1 MADITYAVYIDWDN
15 DGSVLAGSPTTGEN
29 VTTRVLNVRT
39 GQAFTF
45 GRDTARS
52 LSAVKPAQVAIEL
65 NNVSKDYS
73 PDNSSSPL
81 YGDLGTG
88 KPVLIVATHSATS
101 YELFYGYIDDYSIDP
116 FRERKSVMLSCIDS
130 LGKVASAVVQTE
142 CYPSIQT
149 GAAINAVLD
158 AAGWDASLRD
168 IDAGATTLRYWVADQ
183 TDAWTAIQDIVSS
196 EGIPAIAYVD
206 PETGNFVFRDRHH
219 RLLRAASLT
228 SQATFR
234 DTGSEPLFSDPVEYN
249 VGFRDLINTCVF
261 RVQEREPIAFARVW
275 QTDSTFVVSAGET
288 MTIYCTA
295 QERFIDAVA
304 PVVNTDYKLL
314 AGDAT
319 VSISQTSGI
328 TTQVSITAT
337 TTAYIQGMAIRA
349 YSCPVAREYVVTS
362 LHANSIDKYGVAS
375 PDSSS
380 IPDLAGV
387 NDAKAIGDII
397 VAQRGERL
405 PVISITVKGAND
417 TRKTQILS
425 RKLSDMVTIVEA
437 ETSTNHTHF
446 IEKIGHSIT
455 LAGKLHT
462 ATFGCERVPSASS
475 QFTFGV
481 AGKGFDQGTFGLSGY
496 DDPDT
501 VFILDSAVSGHR
513 LGTGKL
519 AS

>member
-15 DGSVLAGSPTTGEN
+15 DGSVLAGSPTTGED
-29 VTTRVLNVRT
+29 VTARVLNVRT
-39 GQAFTF
+39 GQSFTF

-88 KPVLIVATHSATS
+88 KPVLVTATHSATT
-101 YELFYGYIDDYSIDP
+101 YELFFGYIDGYSIDP
-116 FRERKSVMLSCIDS
+116 FREKKSVMLTCLDA
-130 LGKVASAVVQTE
+130 LGKVAQSVVQTE

-149 GAAINAVLD
+149 GAAVNVILD
-158 AAGWDASLRD
+158 AAGWDADLRD

-183 TDAWTAIQDIVSS
+183 VDAWTAIQEIVSS
-196 EGIPAIAYVD
+196 EGLPALAYVD
-206 PETGNFVFRDRHH
+206 PSTGNFVFKDRHH
-219 RLLRAASLT
+219 RLLNAASLT
-228 SQATFR
+228 SQVTFR

-249 VGFRDLINTCVF
+249 VGFRDLINTCIF
-261 RVQEREPIAFARVW
+261 RVQEREPTTIARVW
-275 QTDSTFVVSAGET
+275 QTTSTFVVNAGES
-288 MTIYCTA
+288 MVIYCTA
-295 QERFIDAVA
+295 TEPFIDAIT
-304 PVVNTDYKLL
+304 PEEGTDYELL
-314 AGDAT
+314 GGSAT
-319 VSISQTSGI
+319 VSLSQDSGI
-328 TTQVSITAT
+328 TTQITIEAT
-337 TTAYIQGMAIRA
+337 STAYIEGMAIRA
-349 YSCPVAREYVVTS
+349 YSCPVAREYVVS
-362 LHANSIDKYGVAS
+362 SIQAASVEKYGVAS
-375 PDSSS
+375 PDSASQ
-380 IPDLAGV
+380 PKLAGV
-387 NDAKAIGDII
+387 NDAKAVGDII
-397 VAQRGERL
+397 VAQRAERL

-455 LAGKLHT
+455 HAGKLHT
-462 ATFGCERVPSASS
+462 ATFGCERVPSAST

-481 AGKGFDQGTFGLSGY
+481 AGAGFDQGTFGLSGY